1 MNASESPASTGP
13 EPGTAGPAFLAEA
26 SRLLADSLDYEAT
39 LSTVARLALPS
50 LGAWCIVDVVEE
62 DGAMRRLAVIHPDP
76 ARQAVAR
83 RLTHGWP
90 PEADHPLGVPVV
102 VRTRRA
108 EMVPRVSEDMLAE
121 AAPDEANRGYLRE
134 LGIGS
139 LIVAP
144 MVARG
149 QVHGAITFV
158 SPRPGE
164 YGPEE
169 LDLAEDLAR
178 RAAMAIDN
186 ARLYRNAEQARAG
199 AEDASRAKSEFLA
212 TMSHE
217 LRTPINAVVGYVDLL
232 ELELAGPITDG
243 QREQLERIRSASGHL
258 LSMVD
263 EVLDLA
269 RVEAGQLPMARERAA
284 AHDAVEQALAVV
296 RPQGDARGVTLS
308 AACGPG
314 EPAWYLGD
322 VRRVEQVVENLL
334 SNAVKFSRPGGAV
347 RIACRLTDEAP
358 PEARLAGSG
367 PWVAVEVEDAGV
379 GIAPGDL
386 AAVFEPFRQLEE
398 GRTRTAGGSG
408 LGLTVARQ
416 LARRMGG
423 DVTLRSSPG
432 VGSCATLW
440 LPAAPHDVVPER
452 RDAAERRRSAE
463 ALCAAGRIL
472 TVHLEDV
479 LDAYV
484 RRIRADAA
492 IPHAADGTDVD
503 LMDHTATLLTDL
515 AQSLVVLG
523 GRADDA
529 AELLRDGSR
538 IQRLV
543 AELHAEQR
551 QRLGWTEDEL
561 RRDFGILRE
570 EVERC
575 VRAHLRGDGAE
586 AAAATAGRL
595 LRQGERIS
603 AHAFRLAAAHPAA
616 APPGGG

>member
-1 MNASESPASTGP
+1 MNASESPASTGQ

-76 ARQAVAR
+76 ARQTLAR
-83 RLTHGWP
+83 RLTNGWP

-121 AAPDEANRGYLRE
+121 AAPDEVNRRALRE

-149 QVHGAITFV
+149 QVHGAMTFV

-164 YGPEE
+164 YGPAE

-186 ARLYRNAEQARAG
+186 ARLYRNAERSRAG
-199 AEDASRAKSEFLA
+199 AEEASRAKSEFLA

-217 LRTPINAVVGYVDLL
+217 LRTPINAVVGYVDLM
-232 ELELAGPITDG
+232 ELELAGPLTEG
-243 QREQLERIRSASGHL
+243 QREQLERIRAASAHL

-269 RVEAGQLPMARERAA
+269 RVEAGQLPVARERALA
-284 AHDAVEQALAVV
+284 QEAVDHALAAV
-296 RPQGDARGVTLS
+296 RPQAEARGVS
-308 AACGPG
+308 VAGGCA
-314 EPAWYLGD
+314 PAPPLWYVGD

-334 SNAVKFSRPGGAV
+334 SNAVKFSRPGGGV
-347 RIACRLTDEAP
+347 RVACGVTDQAP
-358 PEARLAGSG
+358 LEARLSGSG
-367 PWVAVEVEDAGV
+367 PWVAVEVEDAGM
-379 GIAPGDL
+379 GIEPGDL
-386 AAVFEPFRQLEE
+386 AAVFEPFRQLDA

-440 LPAAPHDVVPER
+440 LPAAPDDAVPER
-452 RDAAERRRSAE
+452 RDDAERRRAAE

-472 TVHLEDV
+472 TVRVEEILE
-479 LDAYV
+479 AYV
-484 RRIRADAA
+484 RRLRADAG
-492 IPHAADGTDVD
+492 IPHAGESTDVD
-503 LMDHTATLLTDL
+503 LMDHSATLLADL

-523 GRADDA
+523 GRAEDA

-551 QRLGWTEDEL
+551 QRLGWSEDEL
-561 RRDFGILRE
+561 RRDFCLLRE
-570 EVERC
+570 EVEHCLRS
-575 VRAHLRGDGAE
+575 HLRGDSAE
-586 AAAATAGRL
+586 AAASTAGRL

-603 AHAFRLAAAHPAA
+603 VHAFRVAAAHPAA
-616 APPGGG
+616 APPGG